1 MLALDFSPDGKLLA
15 AGGGEP
21 SRSGELKIWEVG
33 KGLLVRSLDSLHS
46 DTVFALRFSPD
57 GTKLAS
63 AAADKFL
70 KVTNVADGKELRSF
84 EGHTH
89 HVMAVDWK
97 SDGKQ
102 LITGGADKVLKLW
115 DFDSGEQV
123 RTLSEAGKQITAARW
138 IAGKPEVVAASGDA
152 QVRIW
157 NPDSGGIA
165 RGFGGPSDYVYSV
178 AASADGSRI
187 AAGGADGVLF
197 IWNGQNGQVL
207 RKIEPPQS
215 ATGRTAT
222 HRTAENSGEA
232 MRPVVAAIAASPRA
246 TDHALPDPGNPAEL
260 PGPHDQRLV
269 EQPARLQ
276 VVQQGRE
283 GLVRERM
290 SIVIGSA
297 TGRRV
302 RRPRR
307 GPNAP

>member
-21 SRSGELKIWEVG
+21 SRSGELKLWDVG
-33 KGLLVRSLDSLHS
+33 KGELVRSLDSLHS

-123 RTLSEAGKQITAARW
+123 RTLRRPASRSPPRGGSPASPRSWPPRATPRCGSGTRTAA
-138 IAGKPEVVAASGDA
+138 ASPA
-152 QVRIW
+152 
-157 NPDSGGIA
+157 S
-165 RGFGGPSDYVYSV
+165 FSGPSDYVFSV
-178 AASADGSRI
+178 AASADGIADRRRRRRRRPLHLERPERPGDPEDRT
-187 AAGGADGVLF
+187 AAGPARRDRG
-197 IWNGQNGQVL
+197 
-207 RKIEPPQS
+207 EPLIRAPI
-215 ATGRTAT
+215 G
-222 HRTAENSGEA
+222 
-232 MRPVVAAIAASPRA
+232 RA
-246 TDHALPDPGNPAEL
+246 TVLH
-260 PGPHDQRLV
+260 
-269 EQPARLQ
+269 
-276 VVQQGRE
+276 GRS
-283 GLVRERM
+283 RTR
-290 SIVIGSA
+290 
-297 TGRRV
+297 
-302 RRPRR
+302 
-307 GPNAP
+307 